1 MTLVFNRLEYLC
13 GMNNDNFFLT
23 KEGLRR
29 IKDEYAELQ
38 KVKAFKIGGESPRI
52 FHSEDINPEFLAFQ
66 EDLELLDTR
75 LGDLEVILKNFRL
88 IVIPSKEKRDTVN
101 LGATVVV
108 GVNGQEDE
116 FEIVGSLEANP
127 SGGRISN
134 ESPVGKALIGHRAGD
149 QVVVHSTV
157 AIAYKIKKISY
168 PNNSK

>member
-1 MTLVFNRLEYLC
+1 MD
-13 GMNNDNFFLT
+13 NNKFFLT
-23 KEGLRR
+23 KEGLRK

-38 KVKAFKIGGESPRI
+38 RVKAFKVKGESPRI

-75 LGDLEVILKNFRL
+75 LVDLETILKNFQL
-88 IVIPSKEKRDTVN
+88 ITVPPKEKRGIVG

-108 GVNGQEDE
+108 NVNGQEDE

-134 ESPVGKALIGHRAGD
+134 ESPVGRALIGHRVGD
-149 QVVVHSTV
+149 QVIVHSTV
-157 AIAYKIKKISY
+157 AITYKIKKISY
-168 PNNSK
+168 